1 MKIVI
6 TGGSGLVGRRLIK
19 HLMKVGHTVS
29 VLSRHAGTN
38 MPAGVIVNVWDG
50 GNALTLEESLRNADA
65 VVHLAG
71 EPVAQRWSSAAMDR
85 IRGSRIDGTR
95 NLVAAIGKL
104 AKKPEVLVSASA
116 IGYYGSRRDEMLDEH
131 STPAQDF
138 LGSLCI
144 EWEREARAAE
154 ALGVRVVCVR
164 TGVVLDTRGGAL
176 AKMLPPFKMGVG
188 GRLGDGCHWM
198 SWIHAD
204 DLCAMY
210 RFAVETPT
218 VRGAINGVA
227 PNPATNTEFTKAL
240 GAALHRPTIFPM
252 PAFVLKVMFGEMSE
266 ILLASQRVVPKAA
279 QSAGF
284 QFRFPELAPA
294 LADVLRT

>member
-1 MKIVI
+1 
-6 TGGSGLVGRRLIK
+6 
-19 HLMKVGHTVS
+19 
-29 VLSRHAGTN
+29 
-38 MPAGVIVNVWDG
+38 
-50 GNALTLEESLRNADA
+50 
-65 VVHLAG
+65 
-71 EPVAQRWSSAAMDR
+71 
-85 IRGSRIDGTR
+85 
-95 NLVAAIGKL
+95 
-104 AKKPEVLVSASA
+104 
-116 IGYYGSRRDEMLDEH
+116 MLDEQ

-144 EWEREARAAE
+144 EWEREAQAAE

-176 AKMLPPFKMGVG
+176 AKMLPPFKMGAG
-188 GRLGDGCHWM
+188 GRLGDGRHWM

-227 PNPATNTEFTKAL
+227 PNPVTNTEFTKAL
-240 GAALHRPTIFPM
+240 GAAIHRPTIFPM
-252 PAFVLKVMFGEMSE
+252 PALVLKMMFGEMSE
-266 ILLASQRVVPKAA
+266 ILLASQRVAPRAA